1 MKYALLVFV
10 LYIIITPIYSYT
22 SKGTL
27 DIAPKNC
34 EYIHFTS
41 IDFLNVSI
49 TNLNKSNFTLL
60 LLSGIYKDICQ
71 PSNIDIY
78 EYSCFNV
85 ASCNQVKNLPA
96 GDYTLNLFN
105 ENTNVC
111 KISYDINVGID
122 IYEVVF
128 LWVVGSLFICV
139 FLFICIILISSS
151 IIHVLKYNR
160 LNSQYEPPTIG
171 LVNSTIKSVNPT
183 TGSVN
188 PTIGSVNP
196 TIKSVNHTMGSVNP
210 TIGLV
215 NPTVGSVNP
224 TIGLVNPTIKSV
236 NYNKTIGDT
245 ELENILY
252 NNLPPSYDTHMS
264 INRSYFST

>member
-171 LVNSTIKSVNPT
+171 LVNSTIKSVNPIIKSVNPT
-183 TGSVN
+183 MGSVN
-188 PTIGSVNP
+188 HTIGSVNP
-196 TIKSVNHTMGSVNP
+196 TIK
-210 TIGLV
+210 
-215 NPTVGSVNP
+215 SVNP